1 MVEPGITR
9 DSADGSRELIARLHG
24 LTAAAVLPYRLDMA
38 DVSFNWSSTAPL
50 TGIPTANGC
59 DPLAPERIIQVR
71 LSFSPGARWGTCCQ
85 VVNPSSPVLGLTNA
99 RYLLSRTAAADGGF
113 RLVAD
118 ISGYQIYENTR
129 TLPRFFL
136 VNRVIRAANLG
147 EAAKV
152 LHSPDF
158 RPWEAAII
166 EGPFEGIEPGPTA
179 PGLGRVQALS
189 YRPSAIALLTHSTST
204 ALLIAADAYY
214 PGWEA
219 RIDGIP
225 TRWYIADVAFRGI
238 RLPAGDHRIEMRF
251 APHVLYGSAL
261 VSMAA
266 LLIVAGVALKPA
278 ISKWGDG
285 LPMARNRWSS
295 AAGVAVICLC
305 EGGYFNTNVCE
316 QLPNLIDTP
325 SDFLHYDRAAQLVRQ
340 AHSPFG
346 DPEYVYPPLFAFAV
360 TPLRFANYVTARWLW
375 FVLSHA
381 ALLIAAWL
389 MWRALGNDLTGACCV
404 TCVRSSGCW
413 ARCCWRSWS
422 RGWQSRMG
430 FPVLP
435 RQ

>member
-1 MVEPGITR
+1 LGANRLFRSEPLRLLAGTVIAIDLLAVSSGRPFNTSSVMVEPGITR
-9 DSADGSRELIARLHG
+9 DSGDGSRELIARLHG

-118 ISGYQIYENTR
+118 ISGYKIYENTR

-278 ISKWGDG
+278 ISKRGMDCRWPEIGG
-285 LPMARNRWSS
+285 VPLPESPSFVS
-295 AAGVAVICLC
+295 AKEGISTPMCVNNCL
-305 EGGYFNTNVCE
+305 
-316 QLPNLIDTP
+316 I
-325 SDFLHYDRAAQLVRQ
+325 
-340 AHSPFG
+340 
-346 DPEYVYPPLFAFAV
+346 
-360 TPLRFANYVTARWLW
+360 
-375 FVLSHA
+375 
-381 ALLIAAWL
+381 
-389 MWRALGNDLTGACCV
+389 
-404 TCVRSSGCW
+404 
-413 ARCCWRSWS
+413 
-422 RGWQSRMG
+422 
-430 FPVLP
+430 
-435 RQ
+435 